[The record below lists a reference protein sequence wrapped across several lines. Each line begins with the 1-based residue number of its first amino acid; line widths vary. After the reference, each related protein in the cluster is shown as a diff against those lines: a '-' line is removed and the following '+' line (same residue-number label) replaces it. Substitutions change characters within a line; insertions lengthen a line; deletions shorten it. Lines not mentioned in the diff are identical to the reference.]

1 MSYRVLTPLITSHTR
16 HINLSRPWVSL
27 SFPQVFSAIKPI
39 NLSMCYCALV
49 SSQGPPLVFFTC
61 HFALF
66 LVCFLI
72 SCPSFLCLFS
82 PASSL
87 LLCPSSVCWPCQS
100 TTVSWCHDCSRY
112 LWMCSPSISTIKTFL
127 SMMLDVVIF
136 IFSFKNVQV
145 LRGMGEGKHHRSVC
159 ITFFRLRFWNAS
171 SMLYSSSLLTFM
183 L

>member
-61 HFALF
+61 HFAFF
-66 LVCFLI
+66 LICFLI

-87 LLCPSSVCWPCQS
+87 LLCPSSVYWPCQS
-100 TTVSWCHDCSRY
+100 TTVSWCHR
-112 LWMCSPSISTIKTFL
+112 LLQIP
-127 SMMLDVVIF
+127 LDV
-136 IFSFKNVQV
+136 
-145 LRGMGEGKHHRSVC
+145 
-159 ITFFRLRFWNAS
+159 
-171 SMLYSSSLLTFM
+171 LTFNIYNKN
-183 L
+183 LLVNDAWCGHIYIFFQKFPGIKGYGRRKTS

>member
-87 LLCPSSVCWPCQS
+87 LLFPSTVYWPCQS
-100 TTVSWCHDCSRY
+100 TTASWCHR
-112 LWMCSPSISTIKTFL
+112 LLQIP
-127 SMMLDVVIF
+127 LDVVTFNIYNKNLLVNDAWCGHIYIF
-136 IFSFKNVQV
+136 LQKCPGIKGYGRRKTS
-145 LRGMGEGKHHRSVC
+145 
-159 ITFFRLRFWNAS
+159 
-171 SMLYSSSLLTFM
+171 
-183 L
+183 

>member
-49 SSQGPPLVFFTC
+49 SSQSPPLVFFTC

-87 LLCPSSVCWPCQS
+87 LLCPSSVYWPCQS
-100 TTVSWCHDCSRY
+100 TTVSWCHR
-112 LWMCSPSISTIKTFL
+112 LLQIP
-127 SMMLDVVIF
+127 LDV
-136 IFSFKNVQV
+136 
-145 LRGMGEGKHHRSVC
+145 
-159 ITFFRLRFWNAS
+159 
-171 SMLYSSSLLTFM
+171 LTFNIYNKK
-183 L
+183 LLVNDAWCGHIYIFLQKCPVIKGYGRRKTS